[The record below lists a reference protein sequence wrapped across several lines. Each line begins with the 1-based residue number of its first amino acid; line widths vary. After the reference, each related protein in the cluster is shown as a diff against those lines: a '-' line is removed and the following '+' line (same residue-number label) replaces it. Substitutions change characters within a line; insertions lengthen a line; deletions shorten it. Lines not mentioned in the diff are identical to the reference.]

1 MIRINLLPAEEARA
15 AETRRQELA
24 LGSLVVAGAVL
35 LFVIAHVW
43 QQTRIGSVNREL
55 TRLTQELLAIQ
66 QPYANV
72 SKIEQQKREL
82 REKLRVIGE
91 LEARRMGPVRV
102 LQDLAAATPDKLWV
116 TDFSEVGGNVKISGF
131 GVDEQTVADLIRHL
145 ATSSFFKGVD
155 LEETSLVDQ
164 QGTKSKKFVVK
175 GEVNYLGAV
184 APTEASTKKPGA
196 NAGAGGSPK

>member
-43 QQTRIGSVNREL
+43 QQTRIGSANREL
-55 TRLTQELLAIQ
+55 ARLTQELLAIQ

-82 REKLRVIGE
+82 REKLRVITE

-145 ATSSFFKGVD
+145 ATSAFFKGVD

-196 NAGAGGSPK
+196 TPGAGSSSK

>member
-55 TRLTQELLAIQ
+55 ARLTQELLAIQ

-82 REKLRVIGE
+82 REKLRVISE
-91 LEARRMGPVRV
+91 LEAKRVGPVRV
-102 LQDLAAATPDKLWV
+102 LEDLASSTPEKLWV
-116 TDFSEVGGNVKISGF
+116 TEFSEVGGNVKISGF

-155 LEETSLVDQ
+155 LEETSLADQ

-175 GEVNYLGAV
+175 GEVNYLGATP
-184 APTEASTKKPGA
+184 PTEASRKKPGA
-196 NAGAGGSPK
+196 KAGVGSGQQ